1 MNKTTLLYPLTVNLS
16 TSIFIH
22 SLVND
27 DIGYNILWGTLRRYK
42 VDPNEIPV
50 EQQAGSTLPLM
61 EMPGRDIEAD
71 ETYNPFEHRKLAHP
85 TS

>member
-1 MNKTTLLYPLTVNLS
+1 MITVTITTFGKT
-16 TSIFIH
+16 IH
-22 SLVND
+22 
-27 DIGYNILWGTLRRYK
+27 RYK

-61 EMPGRDIEAD
+61 EIPGRDVEAD
-71 ETYNPFEHRKLAHP
+71 EDYNPFEHRKLAHP

>member
-1 MNKTTLLYPLTVNLS
+1 MFS
-16 TSIFIH
+16 
-22 SLVND
+22 
-27 DIGYNILWGTLRRYK
+27 RYK

-61 EMPGRDIEAD
+61 EIPGRDIEAD
-71 ETYNPFEHRKLAHP
+71 EDYNPFEHRKLAHP

>member
-1 MNKTTLLYPLTVNLS
+1 MTLFTLLYRLTSNQS
-16 TSIFIH
+16 TSLF
-22 SLVND
+22 SKNFNYD
-27 DIGYNILWGTLRRYK
+27 GSYYNSVGNNVCRYK

-61 EMPGRDIEAD
+61 EIPGRDVEAD
-71 ETYNPFEHRKLAHP
+71 EDYNPFEHRKLAHP